1 MSRDYCRK
9 LQVSGG
15 SEDDKSL
22 IVLADLHD
30 DLTPGPKPSLSID
43 NVNHIMKLPLKV
55 LFSIPPSVK

>member
-22 IVLADLHD
+22 IVPADLHD
-30 DLTPGPKPSLSID
+30 DLTPKTIPLSI
-43 NVNHIMKLPLKV
+43 M
-55 LFSIPPSVK
+55 